1 MHGDMKVKYLDIM
14 VVCSQ
19 YRDRATF
26 MALLELYI
34 ILEAEN
40 MMQYFITGSTGQTLP
55 MWDIATKNVKLE
67 ELCSWTWFFPVH
79 WEHFDP
85 HCGTRSVRT

>member
-1 MHGDMKVKYLDIM
+1 MYLVGFIIRKFVTMHGDMKVKYLDIM

-55 MWDIATKNVKLE
+55 M
-67 ELCSWTWFFPVH
+67 
-79 WEHFDP
+79 
-85 HCGTRSVRT
+85 